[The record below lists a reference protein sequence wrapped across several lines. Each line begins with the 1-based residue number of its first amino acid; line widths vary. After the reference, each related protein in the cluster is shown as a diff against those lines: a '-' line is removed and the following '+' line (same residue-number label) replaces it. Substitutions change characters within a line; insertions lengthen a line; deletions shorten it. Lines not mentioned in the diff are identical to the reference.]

1 MKTVVPE
8 NAESSDAPRL
18 FPAFLKLSGRA
29 VALIGGGRVAAAKLA
44 ALLEAGARV
53 TVVAPKVRPELERS
67 GVEVKRR
74 EFIPEDLDGVWF
86 AVAAAPAEVNR
97 RVAAAAEARRVFI
110 NAVDD
115 PASGSAYTGGV
126 FRRFGATIAI
136 STEGKAPA
144 LAGLLRE
151 GLEYA
156 IPADLDRWLAE
167 ARAVRQQQRAER
179 VPMSRRRPLLLAALN
194 RLYAEKESTT

>member
-8 NAESSDAPRL
+8 NPESSDVPRL

-29 VALIGGGRVAAAKLA
+29 VALVGGGRVAAAKLA

-53 TVVAPKVRPELERS
+53 TVVAPKVRPELERT

-74 EFIPEDLDGVWF
+74 AFTPEDLDGVWF

-97 RVAAAAEARRVFI
+97 RVAAAAEARRIFV

-151 GLEYA
+151 ALEYL
-156 IPADLDRWLAE
+156 IPADLESWIAE
-167 ARAVRQQQRAER
+167 ARAVRQQQRAEG

-194 RLYAEKESTT
+194 RLYAEKESAT

>member
-8 NAESSDAPRL
+8 NPESSDAPRL

-29 VALIGGGRVAAAKLA
+29 VALIGGGRVAVAKLP

-53 TVVAPKVRPELERS
+53 RVVAPKVRPELERS
-67 GVEVKRR
+67 DIEVRPR
-74 EFIPEDLDGVWF
+74 EFIPEDLDDVWF
-86 AVAAAPAEVNR
+86 AVAAAPAQVNR
-97 RVAAAAEARRVFI
+97 RVAAAAEARGIFV

-136 STEGKAPA
+136 STEGRAPA

-151 GLEYA
+151 GLEYV
-156 IPADLDRWLAE
+156 IPEDLERWLIE
-167 ARAVRQQQRAER
+167 ARAVRQQQRAEG
-179 VPMSRRRPLLLAALN
+179 VPMRRRRPLLLAALN
-194 RLYAEKESTT
+194 RLYAEKESTP

>member
-8 NAESSDAPRL
+8 NPESSDAPRL
-18 FPAFLKLSGRA
+18 FPAFLRLSGRA
-29 VALIGGGRVAAAKLA
+29 VALVGGGRVAAAKLP

-53 TVVAPKVRPELERS
+53 TVVAPKVRPELELP
-67 GVEVKRR
+67 GVELRRR
-74 EFIPEDLDGVWF
+74 EFIPEDLDGAWF

-97 RVAAAAEARRVFI
+97 RVAAAAEARAIFV

-126 FRRFGATIAI
+126 LRRFGATIAI
-136 STEGKAPA
+136 STEGRAPA

-151 GLEYA
+151 GLEYV
-156 IPADLDRWLAE
+156 IPEDLQRWLAE
-167 ARAVRQQQRAER
+167 ASALRQRQRAEG
-179 VPMSRRRPLLLAALN
+179 VPIGRRRPLLLAALN

>member
-8 NAESSDAPRL
+8 NPESSDAPRL

-29 VALIGGGRVAAAKLA
+29 VALIGGGRVAVAKLP

-53 TVVAPKVRPELERS
+53 RVVAPKVRPELERS
-67 GVEVKRR
+67 DIEVRPR
-74 EFIPEDLDGVWF
+74 EFIPEDLDDVWF
-86 AVAAAPAEVNR
+86 AVAAASAEVNR
-97 RVAAAAEARRVFI
+97 RVAVAAEARGIFV

-126 FRRFGATIAI
+126 LRRFGATIAI
-136 STEGKAPA
+136 STEGRAPA

-151 GLEYA
+151 GLEYV
-156 IPADLDRWLAE
+156 IPEDLERWLAE
-167 ARAVRQQQRAER
+167 ARAVRQQQRANG

-194 RLYAEKESTT
+194 RLYAEKGSTT

>member
-8 NAESSDAPRL
+8 NPESSDPPRL

-29 VALIGGGRVAAAKLA
+29 VALIGGGRVAAAKLP

-53 TVVAPKVRPELERS
+53 TVVAPKVRPELARPDI
-67 GVEVKRR
+67 EVRPR

-86 AVAAAPAEVNR
+86 AVAAASAEVNR
-97 RVAAAAEARRVFI
+97 RVALAAEARGIFV

-126 FRRFGATIAI
+126 LRRFGATIAI
-136 STEGKAPA
+136 STEGRAPA

-151 GLEYA
+151 GLEYV
-156 IPADLDRWLAE
+156 IPEDLERWLAK
-167 ARAVRQQQRAER
+167 ARLVRQQQRAEG
-179 VPMSRRRPLLLAALN
+179 VPISRRRPLLLAALN
-194 RLYAEKESTT
+194 RLYAEKGSLT

>member
-8 NAESSDAPRL
+8 NPESSDVPRL

-29 VALIGGGRVAAAKLA
+29 VALVGGGRVAAAKLA

-53 TVVAPKVRPELERS
+53 TVVAPKVRPELERT

-74 EFIPEDLDGVWF
+74 AFTPEDLDGVWF

-97 RVAAAAEARRVFI
+97 RVAAAAEARRIFV

-126 FRRFGATIAI
+126 FRRLGATIAI

-151 GLEYA
+151 ALEYL
-156 IPADLDRWLAE
+156 IPADLESWIAE
-167 ARAVRQQQRAER
+167 ARAVRQQQRAEG

-194 RLYAEKESTT
+194 RLYAEKESAT